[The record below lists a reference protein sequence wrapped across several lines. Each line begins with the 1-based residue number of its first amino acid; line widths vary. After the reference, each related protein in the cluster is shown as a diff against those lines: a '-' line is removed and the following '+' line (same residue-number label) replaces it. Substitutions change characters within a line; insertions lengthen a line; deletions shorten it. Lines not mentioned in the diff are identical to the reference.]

1 MYVYLCF
8 CVFTFHVS
16 FPPVKFS
23 AAEEQLIT
31 GSEKRLN
38 FNDVEDDIVCPSAC
52 YTDTSTP

>member
-1 MYVYLCF
+1 MFL
-8 CVFTFHVS
+8 CVFMFHKS